1 MGVGM
6 PWFPDF
12 TNAVELAR
20 RETRAAGL
28 ADPAMQYLSALNAGD
43 AQVLETVWP
52 GEVVV
57 YDPRAGVIR
66 GHRQLRQ
73 FIRANHTWFAARHTE
88 IETVASTGHG
98 RRAVLEFVAHLRG
111 DDGPDVDWPV
121 AVVCESADD
130 LSVVFRTYCSQ
141 VPVDGRHHVRPAIL
155 PPTDARPPEIVGRYL
170 AAMDAGDAD
179 AIVGTFAP
187 GGYYRGPIGPDAGHR
202 GPADIHAY
210 FTAQVGAGGV
220 GRQQCSVIDDGRTCV
235 VEYNFLRWGH
245 KQLRPQAGLGVY
257 ERGAGGLLAA
267 VRDYDDV
274 EAPADSSTASSPST
288 PGRRSG

>member
-43 AQVLETVWP
+43 ARVLETVWP

-66 GHRQLRQ
+66 GHRQLHQ
-73 FIRANHTWFAARHTE
+73 FIRTNHSWFAARHTE
-88 IETVASTGHG
+88 IETVASTCHG
-98 RRAVLEFVAHLRG
+98 RRSVLEFVAHLRG
-111 DDGPDVDWPV
+111 NDGPDVDWPV
-121 AVVCESADD
+121 AVVCESPDD

-141 VPVDGRHHVRPAIL
+141 VPVDGRHHFRPAIL
-155 PPTDARPPEIVGRYL
+155 APTDVRPPEIVGRYL
-170 AAMDAGDAD
+170 AAMDAGDAG
-179 AIVGTFAP
+179 AIVATFAP
-187 GGYYRGPIGPDAGHR
+187 GGYYRSPIGPHAGHR
-202 GPADIHAY
+202 GAADLLAY
-210 FTAQVGAGGV
+210 FTEQVGGGV
-220 GRQQCSVIDDGRTCV
+220 GRQRCSVTDDGLTCA
-235 VEYNFLRWGH
+235 VEHNIVRWGH

-274 EAPADSSTASSPST
+274 EPSAP
-288 PGRRSG
+288 R

>member
-28 ADPAMQYLSALNAGD
+28 TDPAMQYLSALNAGD
-43 AQVLETVWP
+43 ARVLETVWP

-66 GHRQLRQ
+66 GHRQLHQ
-73 FIRANHTWFAARHTE
+73 FIRTNHSSLAARHAE
-88 IETVASTGHG
+88 IEPVASTCHG

-111 DDGPDVDWPV
+111 NDGPDVDWPV
-121 AVVCESADD
+121 AVVCESPDE

-141 VPVDGRHHVRPAIL
+141 VPVDGRRHVRPAIL
-155 PPTDARPPEIVGRYL
+155 SPTDARPPEIVDRYL
-170 AAMDAGDAD
+170 AAMDTGDAD
-179 AIVGTFAP
+179 AIVATFAP
-187 GGYYRGPIGPDAGHR
+187 DGYYRSPIGPHAGHR
-202 GPADIHAY
+202 GATELLAY
-210 FTAQVGAGGV
+210 FTEQVGAGGV
-220 GRQQCSVIDDGRTCV
+220 SRQLGSVTDNGRTCV
-235 VEYNFLRWGH
+235 VEHNFVRWGH
-245 KQLRPQAGLGVY
+245 TQLRPQAGLSVY
-257 ERGAGGLLAA
+257 ERGAGGLLAS

-274 EAPADSSTASSPST
+274 EPPAP
-288 PGRRSG
+288 R